1 MNPTVKSFF
10 INPALQQVRAGW
22 RMAMLLLV
30 MIGGNIVITGP
41 VVAFLQA
48 KGWMNNAL
56 AMVFVYGVTT
66 GATWIMLRF
75 VDKRPFAAVGI
86 PFNRSTVRELGQGLL
101 FGGVMM
107 SGIFAIE
114 SAAGLVHLEYR
125 VLTFGEQAGI
135 FANAAFLYIVVGY
148 GEEFLFRGYLFQ
160 SFVEGTNKWIAT
172 LALSLLFA
180 VAHSKNPNVSLFG
193 LINVGLAGI
202 WLAIGYFKTRAL
214 WLSIGMHISWNFAQ
228 GFVYGYPVSGTT
240 SDKEQ
245 IVHAIV
251 TGPDWL
257 TGGTFGPEGG
267 ALATGMLVL
276 CSAGIILWKWV
287 RPAETAWSLEQ
298 WRAEKKAQKDVAAQA
313 AIAET
318 PAAV

>member
-1 MNPTVKSFF
+1 MNAVLKNIF
-10 INPALQQVRAGW
+10 INPIGLQVRAGW
-22 RMAMLLLV
+22 RMAMFLLV
-30 MIGGNIVITGP
+30 MVAGNIAVTGP
-41 VVAFLQA
+41 VVAFLQSN
-48 KGWMNNAL
+48 GWMNNGA
-56 AMVFVYGVTT
+56 AMFSFYAVAT
-66 GATWIMLRF
+66 GTTWIMLRF
-75 VDKRPFAAVGI
+75 VDKRPFVAVGI
-86 PFNRSTVRELGQGLL
+86 PFNRSMVRELGQGLL
-101 FGGVMM
+101 FGGLMM

-114 SAAGLVHLEYR
+114 SAAGIVHLEYR
-125 VLTFGEQAGI
+125 VLSFGEQAGI

-172 LALSLLFA
+172 IAVSLLFA
-180 VAHSKNPNVSLFG
+180 IAHAKNPNASTFG
-193 LINVGLAGI
+193 LINVGLAGV

-245 IVHAIV
+245 IVHAV
-251 TGPDWL
+251 VNGPVWL

-267 ALATGMLVL
+267 ALATGMLVIG
-276 CSAGIILWKWV
+276 SALIMFWPWV
-287 RPAETAWSLEQ
+287 RPAATAWSLER
-298 WRAEKKAQKDVAAQA
+298 WREEKQSV
-313 AIAET
+313 IIETET